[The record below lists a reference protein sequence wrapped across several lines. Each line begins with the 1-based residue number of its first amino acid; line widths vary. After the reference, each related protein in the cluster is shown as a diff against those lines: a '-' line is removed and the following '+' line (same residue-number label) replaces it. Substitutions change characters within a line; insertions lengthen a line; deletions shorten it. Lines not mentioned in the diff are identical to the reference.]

1 MSTVSPKP
9 KGGRLNP
16 KAPTYKPTMDSKQ
29 KSTYKPTTILNPVT
43 GSPMS
48 DSNITYG
55 PTSIDYARH
64 YAPAVTPTT
73 GSRRPS
79 VGDTTPDRTPR
90 GGSVPSVA
98 SPPSVLRNTSYS
110 TIQLE
115 TTTPVISPSFSG
127 ESEIKGGIK
136 TTKLLKNHL
145 LLAKNNLRGGI
156 PPKLLAPFS
165 KKLSH
170 KASLPQIHRPNS
182 HSHSKN

>member
-79 VGDTTPDRTPR
+79 VGDTTPDRTPH
-90 GGSVPSVA
+90 GGSVLSVA

-127 ESEIKGGIK
+127 EPEIKGGD
-136 TTKLLKNHL
+136 
-145 LLAKNNLRGGI
+145 KNNKI
-156 PPKLLAPFS
+156 VEKSPPAGQKQPKGRYSTKIAGSFF
-165 KKLSH
+165 KKS
-170 KASLPQIHRPNS
+170 
-182 HSHSKN
+182 